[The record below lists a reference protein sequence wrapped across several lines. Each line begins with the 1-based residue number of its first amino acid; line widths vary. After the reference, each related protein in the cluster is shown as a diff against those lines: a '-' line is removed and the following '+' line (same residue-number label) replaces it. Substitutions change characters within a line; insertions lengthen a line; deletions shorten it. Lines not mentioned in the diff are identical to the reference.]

1 MPSDDLLD
9 DLDEFH
15 ESGEDTDTG
24 QNITRVLPC
33 VPDELDHLPTVDDI
47 LDNEDNPYGLC
58 NNVPYSPDITN
69 FAAPVSIKRKHPRW
83 HKTLIIVL
91 ICMAITVITGFGV
104 CSAYSRYQYLEE
116 QKAVQTEKAKQAAEE
131 RKAAADKKK
140 RLKAELDDTV
150 LVAADTL
157 ARDDQGKYIIEYG
170 SEAPAATD
178 LFSASV
184 EGVTL
189 TSDDI
194 IDTSKVGDVRLTYTA
209 KNAAGSRT
217 LTQTICV
224 RDSKTPVVNLKAATI
239 TVSHSGTLDPT
250 ENISVTDVV
259 DGDITYVDDK
269 PEAIGSYDGKDL
281 YEAGWYILTAY
292 DSSNSSVDA
301 IDTSHGGTYNVKIS
315 GADKNGNT
323 FEAHFT
329 IVVEAAPPTTQP
341 APSQQTSTLSESQT
355 QTTDDSS
362 HTTTD
367 SSEETSRDTT
377 EQTHE

>member
-15 ESGEDTDTG
+15 DANNEPDTG

-33 VPDELDHLPTVDDI
+33 VPGELDHLPTVDDI

-83 HKTLIIVL
+83 HKTLVIVL
-91 ICMAITVITGFGV
+91 ICIIVAGVTGFGIY
-104 CSAYSRYQYLEE
+104 SAYSRYQDIME
-116 QKAVQTEKAKQAAEE
+116 QEAAQAEKAKNEAEKKKAAAEE
-131 RKAAADKKK
+131 QK
-140 RLKAELDDTV
+140 RLKAKLDDTV
-150 LVAADTL
+150 LTAADSL
-157 ARDDQGKYIIEYG
+157 ARDDQGHYILEYG

-178 LFSASV
+178 LFSSSV
-184 EGVTL
+184 KGVTL

-194 IDTSKVGDVRLTYTA
+194 IDTSKVGDIRLTYTA
-209 KNAAGSRT
+209 ENAAGVRT
-217 LTQTICV
+217 LTQTISV
-224 RDSKTPVVNLKAATI
+224 RDSKIPVVNLQQATI
-239 TVSHSGTLDPT
+239 TVAHNGTLDPT

-301 IDTSHGGTYNVKIS
+301 IDTSHGGTYNVKVS

-329 IVVEAAPPTTQP
+329 IMVEDAPRTQTGT
-341 APSQQTSTLSESQT
+341 PSQQTDTSATQET
-355 QTTDDSS
+355 QTTENSS
-362 HTTTD
+362 DTATNVSD
-367 SSEETSRDTT
+367 ETSREST
-377 EQTHE
+377 EQNNE